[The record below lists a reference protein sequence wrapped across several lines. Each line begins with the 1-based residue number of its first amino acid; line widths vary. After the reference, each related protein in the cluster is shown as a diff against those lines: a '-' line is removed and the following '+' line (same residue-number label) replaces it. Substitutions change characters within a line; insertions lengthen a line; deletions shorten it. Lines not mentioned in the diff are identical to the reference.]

1 MREVSSTL
9 TKRDHYAKLRTIDV
23 VAALGSDVIG

>member
-1 MREVSSTL
+1 VREVSSTL
-9 TKRDHYAKLRTIDV
+9 TKRDDCAELRTID